1 METSRPA
8 LTGVKKRQQIQ
19 QANKTVFIW
28 VSIAAVVVTIAI
40 VLAQFMVK
48 QFIFN
53 NQILGY
59 ESTAADNL
67 KASIDAYEPLKK
79 SVANLTANQD
89 LTVLRVSPSDNAVQ
103 VVIDAMPTVDDRIA
117 LAASLQQVILAR
129 SGAKIDNFSFTQPS
143 SGVTTPQ
150 ASAASQTTTY
160 QEITFSVQANGPYD
174 TIKKLLDDM
183 HHSLRPI
190 RVTSLKLSGAS
201 NSMQAQI
208 QATTYYALPRT
219 ADIKTKTITPE
230 TK

>member
-1 METSRPA
+1 METSRPG

-129 SGAKIDNFSFTQPS
+129 SGAKIDGFSFMQ
-143 SGVTTPQ
+143 
-150 ASAASQTTTY
+150 SANTTTVATANTSY
-160 QEITFSVQANGPYD
+160 QEITFGVQATGPYD
-174 TIKKLLDDM
+174 TIRKLLDDI

-190 RVTSLKLSGAS
+190 SVTSLKLSGAS
-201 NSMQAQI
+201 SNMQVQI

-230 TK
+230 KK